1 MSGIIAI
8 DAGTTGVTCLYFDD
22 ELNVRVRAYA
32 EFEQHFPAPGRVE
45 HHADQLLAAVDRT
58 LAEVLADERS
68 KGAVAI
74 GITNQRETVF
84 ACERHTGRALAP
96 GIVWQDKRTA
106 PECARWRAEG
116 REPHVREQTGL
127 VIDPYFSGSKIHW
140 MLREHDG
147 LRARA
152 ERGEVVF
159 ATVESLIVEH
169 LCGDHVWRTD
179 ATNASRTLLFDI
191 DTRDWSPDLCAWLG
205 VDSSWLPRVV
215 PPRSDFGRTDPERCG
230 VALPILGAIGDQQSA
245 LLGQGAVAFGATKLT
260 FGTGCFL
267 LVQCGQQRPAAV
279 QGFLTTL
286 ASDAVGDIS
295 YALEG
300 ALFMG
305 GALVQWLRDG
315 LGIIAD
321 AGETEALAASVPDSG
336 GVVLAPGFTGLG
348 APYWDADARG
358 ALLGLSRGTTRAHV
372 VRAALEAIALQN
384 AELIELARN
393 EGGLDVQDLV
403 VDGGAATNDL
413 LMQMQAD
420 FSGARILRPADVEA
434 TARGAAVLAGL
445 GAGLWARADQVPLP
459 ALEVFE
465 PRLGPAERARRLEHW
480 RAALARTLSRP

>member
-8 DAGTTGVTCLYFDD
+8 DAGTTGVTCLYLDA

-32 EFEQHFPAPGRVE
+32 EFAQHFPSPGRVE
-45 HHADQLLAAVDRT
+45 HHAEELLAAVDRT
-58 LAEVLADERS
+58 LAEVVSDPLAKD
-68 KGAVAI
+68 AVAI

-84 ACERHTGRALAP
+84 ACERSSGRALAP

-116 REPHVREQTGL
+116 RGDLVRERTGL
-127 VIDPYFSGSKIHW
+127 VIDPYFSGTKIHW
-140 MLREHDG
+140 MLREHEG

-159 ATVESLIVEH
+159 ATVDTLIVEH
-169 LCGDHVWRTD
+169 LTGARRWRTD

-191 DTRDWSPDLCAWLG
+191 DARGFDPDLCAWLG
-205 VDSSWLPRVV
+205 VDPGWLPEVL
-215 PPRSDFGRTDPERCG
+215 PPRSDFGRTDPARCG
-230 VALPILGAIGDQQSA
+230 VALPILGTIGDQQSA

-267 LVQCGQQRPAAV
+267 LVQCGEQRPVAV

-286 ASDAVGDIS
+286 ASDAVGDVS

-321 AGETEALAASVPDSG
+321 ASETEALAASVPDSG

-348 APYWDADARG
+348 APYWDAGARG
-358 ALLGLSRGTTRAHV
+358 ALLGLTRGTTRAHV
-372 VRAALEAIALQN
+372 VRAALEAIAMQN
-384 AELIELARN
+384 AELIELART
-393 EGGLDVQDLV
+393 EGGLEVDELV
-403 VDGGAATNDL
+403 VDGGAAANDL

-420 FSGARILRPADVEA
+420 FCGARILRPAEVEA

-445 GAGLWARADQVPLP
+445 GAGLWGRADQVPRP

-465 PRLGPAERARRLEHW
+465 PRLDDTERARRLDHW
-480 RAALARTLSRP
+480 RESLARTLSRS